1 MVHFILVI
9 RFSKHFL
16 IIIIAYL
23 FKGSFLISKSVSL
36 IKKLDEN
43 SYISFSEGSNQFTIV
58 MQLLPYKP
66 L

>member
-1 MVHFILVI
+1 MT
-9 RFSKHFL
+9 FL

-23 FKGSFLISKSVSL
+23 FKGSFLISKFESL
-36 IKKLDEN
+36 VKKFDEN
-43 SYISFSEGSNQFTIV
+43 PHISFSEGSNHFTIV

>member
-1 MVHFILVI
+1 MILVI
-9 RFSKHFL
+9 HFSKHLL

-43 SYISFSEGSNQFTIV
+43 SHISFSEGSNQFTIV